1 MTFFPPA
8 FPLVFSFSS
17 FFSSFFSAFST
28 AFSTAAA
35 TFFFVPV
42 ATAFAFVTRPEA
54 GARGLD
60 VLALPCFL
68 PAEEYFLAAEAVA
81 VGGPVVVV
89 SEWTR
94 WVRGLGEREGDK

>member
-17 FFSSFFSAFST
+17 FFSSFFSVFST

-35 TFFFVPV
+35 FFFVPV
-42 ATAFAFVTRPEA
+42 AVAFAFVTRPEA

-68 PAEEYFLAAEAVA
+68 AAEDDFLAAEAVA
-81 VGGPVVVV
+81 VA
-89 SEWTR
+89 
-94 WVRGLGEREGDK
+94 